1 MIKINKEIMQ
11 HMNSKYLKRV
21 SPETDIEI
29 VIRQNIINIDEYLEG
44 YFQINNFNLVIS
56 SVDIQLQR
64 IESITSKF

>member
-1 MIKINKEIMQ
+1 VIRINKEIMQ

-29 VIRQNIINIDEYLEG
+29 VIKQNIINIDEYLEG